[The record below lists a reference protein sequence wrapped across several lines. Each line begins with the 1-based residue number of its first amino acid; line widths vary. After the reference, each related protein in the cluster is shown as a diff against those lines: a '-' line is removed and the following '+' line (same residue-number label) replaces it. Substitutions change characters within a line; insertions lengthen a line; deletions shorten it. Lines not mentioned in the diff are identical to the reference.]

1 MQPRGRR
8 RWDAIPDRKLS
19 EYDELTQAIIG
30 AAIRVHKALGP
41 GLPEQVYQKALAVG
55 FAGAGLQFEREKR
68 VDVHYNDVLVGECY
82 LDYLVEDGVVVELK
96 ALEQVSQ
103 VHLQQVITYITIL
116 GRELGLLLNF
126 GSGILQPKR
135 VIPPKAV
142 QASQPYQQRVQA
154 WKPVWT
160 RQSRWVR
167 E

>member
-30 AAIRVHKALGP
+30 AAII
-41 GLPEQVYQKALAVG
+41 
-55 FAGAGLQFEREKR
+55 
-68 VDVHYNDVLVGECY
+68 LVGEFY
-82 LDYLVEDGVVVELK
+82 LDYLVEDAVVVELK

-160 RQSRWVR
+160 RQSRRVR